1 MLKNLYFKVL
11 DLANRK
17 WALTGLAVVCFL
29 ESSVFPIPPDVLL
42 MPMVLANRTKA
53 YRIAAVATISSVLGG
68 MFGYFL
74 GNQFINTIGNRII
87 NFYHLNDQFIE
98 FSQNFNDYGA
108 VVVLTA
114 GITPLP
120 YKVITIASGA
130 TSMNLLL
137 FTATSFVAR
146 GIRFGIVAALLW
158 KFGEPIKEFIEKRL
172 NLLASLFVAI
182 LLAGFYLAG
191 QI

>member
-53 YRIAAVATISSVLGG
+53 FRIAAVATISSVLGG

-74 GNQFINTIGNRII
+74 GNQFINTIGNKII

-130 TSMNLLL
+130 TGMNLLL

-146 GIRFGIVAALLW
+146 GIRFGIVAVLLCN
-158 KFGEPIKEFIEKRL
+158 FGEPIK
-172 NLLASLFVAI
+172 
-182 LLAGFYLAG
+182 
-191 QI
+191 